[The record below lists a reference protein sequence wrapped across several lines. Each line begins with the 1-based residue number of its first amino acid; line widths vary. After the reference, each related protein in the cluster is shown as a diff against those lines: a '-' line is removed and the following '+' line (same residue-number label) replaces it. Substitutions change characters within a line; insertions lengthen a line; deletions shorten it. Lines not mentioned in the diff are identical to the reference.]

1 MKRIA
6 KNGRVR
12 GQSLVEFVLCA
23 PLLII
28 MLFALL
34 DGSAYYRSAMC
45 VRTAATEAATYYTK
59 HPDAADADVK
69 AHVLECVKGTEGV
82 EFSFSSEDAGA
93 TESDYTMHVKQSG
106 GWKTADTKTV
116 TKNKAFTCK
125 KTIKTF
131 LPSLFGEGNTA
142 TATATVVGSASEEG
156 VLR

>member
-1 MKRIA
+1 MKRFP
-6 KNGRVR
+6 NCHRCE

-34 DGSAYYRSAMC
+34 DGSAYYRSAMS

>member
-6 KNGRVR
+6 NNGRVR

-45 VRTAATEAATYYTK
+45 VRTAATEAATFYTK
-59 HPDAADADVK
+59 RPDASDADVK
-69 AHVLECVKGTEGV
+69 AHVLDCVKGTEGV
-82 EFSFSSEDAGA
+82 EFSFSTEDAGT
-93 TESDYTMHVKQSG
+93 TESNYTMHVKQSG
-106 GWKTADTKTV
+106 DWKSADTKTV

>member
-1 MKRIA
+1 M
-6 KNGRVR
+6 
-12 GQSLVEFVLCA
+12 EFVLCA

-45 VRTAATEAATYYTK
+45 VRTAATEAATFYTK
-59 HPDAADADVK
+59 RPDASDADVK
-69 AHVLECVKGTEGV
+69 AHVLACVKGTEGI
-82 EFSFSSEDAGA
+82 EFSFSTKDAGTA
-93 TESDYTMHVKQSG
+93 ESDYTMRVKQSS
-106 GWKTADTKTV
+106 GWKTADVKTV
-116 TKNKAFTCK
+116 TKSKAFTCK

-142 TATATVVGSASEEG
+142 TATATVVGSSSEEG

>member
-1 MKRIA
+1 MKRFP
-6 KNGRVR
+6 NCHRCG

-45 VRTAATEAATYYTK
+45 VRTAATEAATFYTK
-59 HPDAADADVK
+59 RPDASDADVK
-69 AHVLECVKGTEGV
+69 AHVLECVKGTEGI
-82 EFSFSSEDAGA
+82 EFSFSTEDAGT
-93 TESDYTMHVKQSG
+93 TESDYTMRVKQSS
-106 GWKTADTKTV
+106 GWKTADVKTV
-116 TKNKAFTCK
+116 TKSKAFTCK
-125 KTIKTF
+125 KSIKTF

-142 TATATVVGSASEEG
+142 TATATVVGSSSEEG

>member
-59 HPDAADADVK
+59 HPDAADADVR

-82 EFSFSSEDAGA
+82 EFSFSAEDAGT

-142 TATATVVGSASEEG
+142 TATATVTGSASEEG

>member
-6 KNGRVR
+6 KNGRAR

-23 PLLII
+23 PLLIL

-45 VRTAATEAATYYTK
+45 VRTAATEAATFYTK
-59 HPDAADADVK
+59 RPDASDADVK

-82 EFSFSSEDAGA
+82 EFSFSTEDAGT
-93 TESDYTMHVKQSG
+93 TESDYTMHVKQSD
-106 GWKTADTKTV
+106 GWKTANTKTI
-116 TKNKAFTCK
+116 TKRKAFTCK

-142 TATATVVGSASEEG
+142 TATATVIGSASEEG

>member
-6 KNGRVR
+6 NNGRVR
-12 GQSLVEFVLCA
+12 GQSLVEFVMCA

-45 VRTAATEAATYYTK
+45 VRTAATEAATFYTK
-59 HPDAADADVK
+59 RPDASDADVK

-82 EFSFSSEDAGA
+82 EFSFSTEDAGT

-131 LPSLFGEGNTA
+131 LPSLFGDGNTA

>member
-59 HPDAADADVK
+59 HPDTSDADVK

-82 EFSFSSEDAGA
+82 EFSFSAEDAGTA
-93 TESDYTMHVKQSG
+93 ESDYTMHVKQSG

-142 TATATVVGSASEEG
+142 TATATVTGSASEEG

>member
-59 HPDAADADVK
+59 HPDAADADVR

-82 EFSFSSEDAGA
+82 EFSFSAEDAGT

-142 TATATVVGSASEEG
+142 KATATVTGSASEEG

>member
-1 MKRIA
+1 MKRLSNIR
-6 KNGRVR
+6 GVE

-23 PLLII
+23 PLLIL

-45 VRTAATEAATYYTK
+45 VRTAATEAATFYTK
-59 HPDAADADVK
+59 RPDASDADVK
-69 AHVLECVKGTEGV
+69 AHVLSCVKGTEGV
-82 EFSFSSEDAGA
+82 EFSFSTEDAGT
-93 TESDYTMHVKQSG
+93 TEGDYTMRVKQSS
-106 GWKTADTKTV
+106 GWKTADVKTV
-116 TKNKAFTCK
+116 TKSKAFTCK

-142 TATATVVGSASEEG
+142 TATATVVGSSSEEG

>member
-6 KNGRVR
+6 KKRRVR

-34 DGSAYYRSAMC
+34 DGSAYYRSAIC

-59 HPDAADADVK
+59 HPDAADADVR

-82 EFSFSSEDAGA
+82 ELSFSAEDAGT

-142 TATATVVGSASEEG
+142 TATATVTGSASEEG

>member
-1 MKRIA
+1 MKRFP
-6 KNGRVR
+6 NCHCCG

-45 VRTAATEAATYYTK
+45 VRTAATEAATFYTK
-59 HPDAADADVK
+59 RPDASDADVK
-69 AHVLECVKGTEGV
+69 AHVLACVKGTEGI
-82 EFSFSSEDAGA
+82 EFSFSAEDAGTA
-93 TESDYTMHVKQSG
+93 KSDYTMRVKQSS
-106 GWKTADTKTV
+106 GWKTADVKTV
-116 TKNKAFTCK
+116 TKSKAFTCK

-142 TATATVVGSASEEG
+142 TATATVVGSSSEEG

>member
-6 KNGRVR
+6 NNGRVR

-45 VRTAATEAATYYTK
+45 VRTAATEAATFYTK
-59 HPDAADADVK
+59 RPDASDADVK

-82 EFSFSSEDAGA
+82 EFSFSTEDAGT
-93 TESDYTMHVKQSG
+93 TESDYTMRVKQSD

-116 TKNKAFTCK
+116 TKSKAFTCK

>member
-6 KNGRVR
+6 NNGRAH

-45 VRTAATEAATYYTK
+45 VRTAATEAATFYTK
-59 HPDAADADVK
+59 RPDASDADVK

-82 EFSFSSEDAGA
+82 EFSFSTEDAGT
-93 TESDYTMHVKQSG
+93 TESDYTMHVKQSD

-116 TKNKAFTCK
+116 TKSKAFTCK

>member
-23 PLLII
+23 P
-28 MLFALL
+28 L

-59 HPDAADADVK
+59 HPDAADADVR

-82 EFSFSSEDAGA
+82 EFSFSAEDAGT

-106 GWKTADTKTV
+106 GWKTADTKTI

-142 TATATVVGSASEEG
+142 TATATVTGSASEEG

>member
-6 KNGRVR
+6 NNGRVR
-12 GQSLVEFVLCA
+12 GQSLIEFVLCV

-45 VRTAATEAATYYTK
+45 VRTAATEAATFYTK
-59 HPDAADADVK
+59 RPDASDADVK

-82 EFSFSSEDAGA
+82 EFSFSTEDAGT
-93 TESDYTMHVKQSG
+93 TESNYTMHVKQSG

-142 TATATVVGSASEEG
+142 TATATVVGSSSEEG

>member
-1 MKRIA
+1 MKRFPNCHRY
-6 KNGRVR
+6 K

-45 VRTAATEAATYYTK
+45 VRTAATEAATFYAK
-59 HPDAADADVK
+59 RPDASDADVK
-69 AHVLECVKGTEGV
+69 AHVLACVKGTEGI
-82 EFSFSSEDAGA
+82 EFSFSTEDVGTA
-93 TESDYTMHVKQSG
+93 ESDYTMRVKQSS
-106 GWKTADTKTV
+106 GWKTADVKTV
-116 TKNKAFTCK
+116 TKSKAFTCK

-142 TATATVVGSASEEG
+142 TATATVVGSSSEEG

>member
-6 KNGRVR
+6 NNGRVR
-12 GQSLVEFVLCA
+12 GQSLVEFALCA

-45 VRTAATEAATYYTK
+45 VRTAATEAATFYTK
-59 HPDAADADVK
+59 RPDASDADVK
-69 AHVLECVKGTEGV
+69 AHVLDCVKGTEGV
-82 EFSFSSEDAGA
+82 EFSFSTEDAGT
-93 TESDYTMHVKQSG
+93 TESNYTMHVKQSG
-106 GWKTADTKTV
+106 GWKSADTKTV

>member
-142 TATATVVGSASEEG
+142 TATATVTGSASEEG

>member
-6 KNGRVR
+6 NIGRVR

-28 MLFALL
+28 MLFALV

>member
-6 KNGRVR
+6 NNGRAR

-45 VRTAATEAATYYTK
+45 VRTAATEAATFYTK
-59 HPDAADADVK
+59 RPDVSDADVK

-82 EFSFSSEDAGA
+82 EFSFSTEDAGT
-93 TESDYTMHVKQSG
+93 TESNYTMHVKQPD
-106 GWKTADTKTV
+106 GWKTANTKTI
-116 TKNKAFTCK
+116 TKSKAFTCK

>member
-116 TKNKAFTCK
+116 TKNKVFTCK

-142 TATATVVGSASEEG
+142 TATATMVGSASAEG

>member
-6 KNGRVR
+6 NNGRVR

-59 HPDAADADVK
+59 HPEASDADVK

-82 EFSFSSEDAGA
+82 EFSFSAEDAGT
-93 TESDYTMHVKQSG
+93 TESDYTMHVRQSG

-142 TATATVVGSASEEG
+142 TATATVTGSASEEG

>member
-1 MKRIA
+1 M
-6 KNGRVR
+6 R

-82 EFSFSSEDAGA
+82 EFSFSSKDAGA
-93 TESDYTMHVKQSG
+93 TESDYTMRVKQSG
-106 GWKTADTKTV
+106 GWKTADTKTI

>member
-6 KNGRVR
+6 NNGRVR
-12 GQSLVEFVLCA
+12 GQSLVEFVLSA

-45 VRTAATEAATYYTK
+45 VRTAATEAATFYTK
-59 HPDAADADVK
+59 RPDASDADVK

-82 EFSFSSEDAGA
+82 EFSFSAEDAGT

-106 GWKTADTKTV
+106 GWKMADTKTV
-116 TKNKAFTCK
+116 TKSKAFTCK

>member
-125 KTIKTF
+125 KAIKTF

>member
-6 KNGRVR
+6 NNGRVR

-45 VRTAATEAATYYTK
+45 VRTAATEAATFYTK
-59 HPDAADADVK
+59 RPDASDADVK
-69 AHVLECVKGTEGV
+69 AHVLDCVKGTEGI
-82 EFSFSSEDAGA
+82 EFSFSTEDAGT
-93 TESDYTMHVKQSG
+93 TESNYTMHVKQSG
-106 GWKTADTKTV
+106 GWKSADTKTV

>member
-59 HPDAADADVK
+59 HPEASDADVK

-82 EFSFSSEDAGA
+82 EFSFSAEDAGTA
-93 TESDYTMHVKQSG
+93 ESDYTMHVKQSG

-142 TATATVVGSASEEG
+142 TATATVTGSASEEG

>member
-1 MKRIA
+1 MKRIE

>member
-1 MKRIA
+1 MKRLSNIRGA
-6 KNGRVR
+6 E

-45 VRTAATEAATYYTK
+45 VRTAATEAATFYTK
-59 HPDAADADVK
+59 RPDASDADVK
-69 AHVLECVKGTEGV
+69 AHVLACVKGTEGTD
-82 EFSFSSEDAGA
+82 FSFSSEAAGSS
-93 TESDYTMHVKQSG
+93 ESDYTMRVKQAD
-106 GWKTADTKTV
+106 GWKTAETKTI
-116 TKNKAFTCK
+116 TTSKAFTCK

-131 LPSLFGEGNTA
+131 LPSLFGGGNSA
-142 TATATVVGSASEEG
+142 TATATVVGSSSEEG

>member
-82 EFSFSSEDAGA
+82 EFSFSSEDAGT
-93 TESDYTMHVKQSG
+93 TESDYTMHVKHSG
-106 GWKTADTKTV
+106 GWNTADTKTV

-142 TATATVVGSASEEG
+142 TAAATVIGSASEEG

>member
-6 KNGRVR
+6 KKRRVR

-59 HPDAADADVK
+59 HPDAADADVR

-82 EFSFSSEDAGA
+82 EFSFSAEDAGT

-142 TATATVVGSASEEG
+142 TATATVTGSASEEG